1 MTQALSAIVPKEMMA
16 LGLRPL
22 FLFELSV
29 APPSLIGR
37 TPGVDRRVGE
47 ITGGRFEG
55 ERLRG
60 KILSGGSDWQAVR
73 TDGAWMLDVRC
84 VMQTDDGA
92 LIGMTYRGMRHGP
105 KEVLDRIGKG
115 EVVDPTLYYMRA
127 TPYFET
133 ASEKYDFLNKLVGVA
148 YGHRLATGPVYSV
161 FEVLLTP
168 KSISLRLEKLNLI
181 MARQL

>member
-1 MTQALSAIVPKEMMA
+1 MSEPALSAILPREMTE
-16 LGLRPL
+16 LRLRPL
-22 FLFELSV
+22 FLFELTVKPASV
-29 APPSLIGR
+29 IGK

-73 TDGAWMLDVRC
+73 ADGAWMLDVRC
-84 VMQTDDGA
+84 VMETDDGA
-92 LIGMTYRGMRHGP
+92 LIGMTYRGIRHGP
-105 KEVLDRIGKG
+105 KEVLDRIAKG
-115 EVVDPTLYYMRA
+115 EVVNPSLYYMRA

-133 ASEKYDFLNKLVGVA
+133 ASEKYNFLNLMVAAA

-161 FEVLLTP
+161 FEIL
-168 KSISLRLEKLNLI
+168 
-181 MARQL
+181 

>member
-1 MTQALSAIVPKEMMA
+1 MSDALAALLPHEMTELR
-16 LGLRPL
+16 LRPL
-22 FLFELSV
+22 FIFELAVKAASV
-29 APPSLIGR
+29 IGK

-60 KILSGGSDWQAVR
+60 TILSGGSDWQAVR
-73 TDGAWMLDVRC
+73 NDGAWMLDVRC

-105 KEVLDRIGKG
+105 QEVLDRIGKG
-115 EVVDPTLYYMRA
+115 ETVNPSLYYMRA

-133 ASEKYDFLNKLVGVA
+133 ASDKYDFLNKLIAVA
-148 YGHRLATGPVYSV
+148 YGHRVASGPIYSV
-161 FEVLLTP
+161 FEVL
-168 KSISLRLEKLNLI
+168 
-181 MARQL
+181 